1 VSPADLCLLLLCLPS
16 AERMVRVRATTLTPV
31 SAVVVA
37 AAVVTT
43 MKGATVTATL
53 TMEARTTTTTT
64 TTNQLLLVSVTLR
77 VVSLLQG

>member
-1 VSPADLCLLLLCLPS
+1 MSPADLCLLLLCLPS

-64 TTNQLLLVSVTLR
+64 NQLLLVSVTLR